1 MSGLLRRHRDF
12 RLLWFGETTGRF
24 GASVTGV
31 SMPLIAVSTLDASTF
46 QVGLLSAAAW
56 LPWLLIGLPV
66 GVWVDRMARRPI
78 MLGAAATSFALFL
91 SVPPAHWAGIL
102 SVGLLLA
109 ITLATGASAV
119 FFQTAYT
126 AYLPS
131 LLEPADQSEG
141 NSKLHGSAS
150 AAQIAGVGAGGLI
163 AQFVGAVNG
172 MFVNAGTFLTSF
184 ACLSSIRHREPP
196 PETARAG
203 GAGGV
208 TDRAADARAGRSV
221 VREIGEGLRLVAHDR
236 WLRTFAL
243 FGGASNLGLVG
254 LQSIQVVFLV
264 RTVGVS
270 PGAVGGLIAIGS
282 IGGVAG
288 AFVGRRV
295 AARIGTARATIAFEL
310 GLPVLVLLV
319 PLTGEG
325 VRLVLFAVGN
335 FAMVAGVVAGNVI
348 KAGFQQRYCP
358 PRLLGR
364 MTASMQFINYGTIP
378 LGAVLAGTLGSTI
391 GVRPTVWVM
400 AAAIPSAA
408 LILLF
413 SPVARHRDLPTT
425 REAGVDTRVAEQVA

>member
-12 RLLWFGETTGRF
+12 RLLWFGETTGKF
-24 GASVTGV
+24 GASVTSV
-31 SMPLIAVSTLDASTF
+31 SMPLIAVSTLDANTF
-46 QVGLLSAAAW
+46 QVGLLGAAAW

-66 GVWVDRMARRPI
+66 GVWVDRIARRPI
-78 MLGAAATSFALFL
+78 MLGAAATSCALFL
-91 SVPPAHWAGIL
+91 SVPLAHFAGFL
-102 SVGLLLA
+102 TVGLLLA
-109 ITLATGASAV
+109 VTLATGVSAV

-131 LLEPADQSEG
+131 LVEPADQAEG

-163 AQFVGAVNG
+163 AQLAGAVNG

-184 ACLSSIRHREPP
+184 TCLLGIRHREAPP
-196 PETARAG
+196 AVAG
-203 GAGGV
+203 DAGAE
-208 TDRAADARAGRSV
+208 RSL

-243 FGGASNLGLVG
+243 FGGASNLGLIG

-264 RTVGVS
+264 RTVGVG

-282 IGGVAG
+282 FGGVAG

-295 AARIGTARATIAFEL
+295 AARIGTARATIVFEL
-310 GLPVLVLLV
+310 GLPMLVLLV
-319 PLTGEG
+319 PLTGG
-325 VRLVLFAVGN
+325 GIGLVLFVVGN
-335 FAMVAGVVAGNVI
+335 FAMAAGVVAGNVI

-358 PRLLGR
+358 PGLLGR
-364 MTASMQFINYGTIP
+364 MTASMQFVNYGTIP
-378 LGAVLAGTLGSTI
+378 LGAVLAGGLGSTI
-391 GVRPTVWVM
+391 GVRPTIWVM

-425 REAGVDTRVAEQVA
+425 GADRVDAHVVRQVT